1 MVWVLEGDG
10 AQVRA
15 HEHAIA
21 TRHLQAHALVM
32 GVAQPDRETA
42 SFHLGCEVENPKGFH
57 AIRRDYSSCTTPMWR
72 NPRVSTRACT
82 ISWCGTGR
90 CVSVASG
97 VGTNASSSP
106 PNGSAAVAN

>member
-1 MVWVLEGDG
+1 MVRVLEGDG

-57 AIRRDYSSCTTPMWR
+57 AIRRDCVLIVHDSDVAKPEGLDESLHNFVVWD
-72 NPRVSTRACT
+72 RAVRF
-82 ISWCGTGR
+82 R
-90 CVSVASG
+90 CLRCWHQC
-97 VGTNASSSP
+97 
-106 PNGSAAVAN
+106 